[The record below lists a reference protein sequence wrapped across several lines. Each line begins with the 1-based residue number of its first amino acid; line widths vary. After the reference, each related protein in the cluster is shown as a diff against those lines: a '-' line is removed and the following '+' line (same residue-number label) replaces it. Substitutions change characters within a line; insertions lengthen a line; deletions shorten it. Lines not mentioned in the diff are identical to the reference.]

1 MTYIVNH
8 RSAELLKKIT
18 CFYLRNLLKNLR
30 TALLEIIC
38 TKMQLF
44 NQNRFLIMLTALSK
58 AKRVFVTAPTICKL
72 KET

>member
-38 TKMQLF
+38 TKMHK
-44 NQNRFLIMLTALSK
+44 NRYLIMLTALSK

-72 KET
+72 NET